1 MENFSSGRDARK
13 YHIYI
18 VLSQTP
24 SKFGRIIRRLD
35 GSEYNHASIS
45 FDDKLN
51 QLYSFGRYRNSNPV
65 HAGIVKE
72 YLERFTLMKV
82 STIKT
87 RIYEVQVTKDQ
98 YLLGKKRILE
108 IKHDREG
115 YLYNLFSVLSYPL
128 FHGFHTYKAY
138 TCAEFVAHMLTVMG
152 ISVGETEGIH
162 SVTPQYLSDTVEGSL
177 VFQGNLLDYWLER
190 QAVENDF
197 FDETRYREVAV
208 KSCSIA
214 VRLIYRRIRYRNK
227 FA

>member
-1 MENFSSGRDARK
+1 MSKLVQSRDARE
-13 YHIYI
+13 YYVYI

-24 SKFGRIIRRLD
+24 SKFARAIRKLD

-45 FDDKLN
+45 FDDKLS
-51 QLYSFGRYRNSNPV
+51 QLYSFGRYKNSNPV

-72 YLERFTLMKV
+72 YLERFTLKKV
-82 STIKT
+82 KMIKAK
-87 RIYEVQVTKDQ
+87 IYEVKVTKEE

-115 YLYNLFSVLSYPL
+115 YLYNLFSVVFYPI

-138 TCAEFVAHMLTVMG
+138 TCAEFVAHMMTIMG
-152 ISVGETEGIH
+152 IPLSEGIH
-162 SVTPQYLSDTVEGSL
+162 SVTPQQMADTMNGRLMFE
-177 VFQGNLLDYWLER
+177 GNLIEYWSE
-190 QAVENDF
+190 QQTVKNDF
-197 FDETRYREVAV
+197 FEGIRYRDVAM
-208 KSCSIA
+208 KSCSVA